1 MKKVNLIS
9 LDRNIIENVYV
20 KKSYSL
26 SVLYNLEFVSLELV
40 YNDFGNLK
48 GIIINNKND
57 EIVLGLLNNKEIVKT
72 IPTTLKEYRKL
83 EDSKEIK
90 VSKVA
95 FSRGT
100 GNSSKNSYSTSLYI
114 PASWLSELGI
124 NKENNKVVMEF
135 NGKEIIIRSINQR

>member
-57 EIVLGLLNNKEIVKT
+57 EIVLGLLNNKEIVK
-72 IPTTLKEYRKL
+72 
-83 EDSKEIK
+83 
-90 VSKVA
+90 
-95 FSRGT
+95 
-100 GNSSKNSYSTSLYI
+100 NYS
-114 PASWLSELGI
+114 
-124 NKENNKVVMEF
+124 NNIERIQK
-135 NGKEIIIRSINQR
+135 IRR